1 MPLALSAALRLAR
14 RVPIAAAPLTTASSR
29 THYRERGRSRQQEQQ
44 QDQQRTCGCGRGA
57 VALGLTVA
65 TLSQLPQQRDEP
77 DGPAA
82 AAALTAVE
90 PDDHVLDLV
99 DQLSAWER
107 IDEAKKALRTFKG
120 SRHPEVLWREG
131 RIRYLQAE
139 RLKTSGQQKALH
151 DRLVAE
157 GYAAVQLALQLDPG
171 CGRAH
176 QWMSILRHAY
186 AEVRGPLHRLRC
198 VDHIRE
204 DMERAVQLLP
214 HDGAPRTMLGMWFY
228 EVSQLNWFERQAVK
242 AGGQTVPAPSEGL
255 RQALHWLLEADAL
268 YNSCLNDLM
277 LGKTLLAMSDP
288 ERARTYVER
297 AARRAPREQSDVKAQ
312 LEATQLLQTWRD

>member
-1 MPLALSAALRLAR
+1 MPQS
-14 RVPIAAAPLTTASSR
+14 
-29 THYRERGRSRQQEQQ
+29 RSRRRFANSLGIL
-44 QDQQRTCGCGRGA
+44 QRALLACGCGRGA

-107 IDEAKKALRTFKG
+107 IDEAKKALRTFK
-120 SRHPEVLWREG
+120 
-131 RIRYLQAE
+131 
-139 RLKTSGQQKALH
+139 
-151 DRLVAE
+151 
-157 GYAAVQLALQLDPG
+157 
-171 CGRAH
+171 
-176 QWMSILRHAY
+176 
-186 AEVRGPLHRLRC
+186 
-198 VDHIRE
+198 
-204 DMERAVQLLP
+204 RAVQLLP

-312 LEATQLLQTWRD
+312 LEATQLLQTWSD